1 MKKIF
6 ILILTTLL
14 LFSCAST
21 PNNSNKPANSNET
34 YSVKAEKP
42 QYKGDGVRI
51 AISAPSFGDT
61 SKEKN
66 WIPFYVQ
73 DSLTRNF
80 AHYTKM
86 TVLDR
91 TNESVIKAELLLSES
106 GEYSDENAVQY
117 GQLTNAQYLVV
128 GNIMKLQSSYDFSFR
143 INDIETNEIRST
155 ASGRYSTIEIENG
168 LAINEITKQLLEGLG
183 IGLSQKEIAELE
195 KLNSQ
200 TGFSSQ
206 NLARGM
212 AAERNGNYVEAL
224 DFYFKTNGDT
234 QAIAQQNVQ
243 LLLNGTIP
251 TDSIKEKAA
260 FYKKQQEKWKII
272 FNELEQYLEKE
283 LPIFVYDFSSVQNSI
298 NSDMK
303 TARIN
308 IEPGVKLVYRRSAVI
323 VWKQIMDAWEQI
335 KTNKENNSWYSG
347 LTGTAMKFYDLKYPF
362 FIETALFNSDGS
374 KLETPGN
381 GSIKRTLILKY
392 NTNFNV
398 KSQKKYFED
407 APFAN
412 ISFSGVKINDIEGDL
427 TPLIDSIEKNYG
439 GGGSPNKL
447 ITNPCIMNMEEWQLF
462 INSL

>member
-1 MKKIF
+1 M
-6 ILILTTLL
+6 
-14 LFSCAST
+14 
-21 PNNSNKPANSNET
+21 
-34 YSVKAEKP
+34 
-42 QYKGDGVRI
+42 
-51 AISAPSFGDT
+51 
-61 SKEKN
+61 
-66 WIPFYVQ
+66 
-73 DSLTRNF
+73 
-80 AHYTKM
+80 
-86 TVLDR
+86 
-91 TNESVIKAELLLSES
+91 
-106 GEYSDENAVQY
+106 
-117 GQLTNAQYLVV
+117 
-128 GNIMKLQSSYDFSFR
+128 
-143 INDIETNEIRST
+143 
-155 ASGRYSTIEIENG
+155 
-168 LAINEITKQLLEGLG
+168 
-183 IGLSQKEIAELE
+183 
-195 KLNSQ
+195 
-200 TGFSSQ
+200 
-206 NLARGM
+206 
-212 AAERNGNYVEAL
+212 
-224 DFYFKTNGDT
+224 
-234 QAIAQQNVQ
+234 
-243 LLLNGTIP
+243 
-251 TDSIKEKAA
+251 
-260 FYKKQQEKWKII
+260 
-272 FNELEQYLEKE
+272 EKE

-407 APFAN
+407 APFAI

>member
-195 KLNSQ
+195 KINSQ

-298 NSDMK
+298 NSDLK

-335 KTNKENNSWYSG
+335 KTNKENNSWSSG

-362 FIETALFNSDGS
+362 FIKTALFNSDGS

-381 GSIKRTLILKY
+381 GNIKRTLILKY

-407 APFAN
+407 SAFAN
-412 ISFSGVKINDIEGDL
+412 VSFSRIRIDDMEGDIV
-427 TPLIDSIEKNYG
+427 PMIRSIEKYYG
-439 GGGSPNKL
+439 GGAANKPV
-447 ITNPCIMNMEEWQLF
+447 INPCIMNMDEWQVF

>member
-168 LAINEITKQLLEGLG
+168 LAINEI
-183 IGLSQKEIAELE
+183 EIAELE
-195 KLNSQ
+195 KINSQ

-234 QAIAQQNVQ
+234 QTIAQQNVQ

-283 LPIFVYDFSSVQNSI
+283 LPIFVYDFSSVQNS
-298 NSDMK
+298 MP
-303 TARIN
+303 
-308 IEPGVKLVYRRSAVI
+308 E
-323 VWKQIMDAWEQI
+323 
-335 KTNKENNSWYSG
+335 
-347 LTGTAMKFYDLKYPF
+347 
-362 FIETALFNSDGS
+362 
-374 KLETPGN
+374 
-381 GSIKRTLILKY
+381 LIS
-392 NTNFNV
+392 N
-398 KSQKKYFED
+398 Q
-407 APFAN
+407 A
-412 ISFSGVKINDIEGDL
+412 
-427 TPLIDSIEKNYG
+427 
-439 GGGSPNKL
+439 
-447 ITNPCIMNMEEWQLF
+447 
-462 INSL
+462 